1 MLHSFIPG
9 GQNMGSSVKVENV
22 DAIPENH
29 SQAQKSQP
37 PVSQDKSLKSLL
49 VEDHLNLPS
58 ERRSKHNS
66 VPSESQKQQSSELR
80 NVSNAAHL
88 AEESKVM
95 YSENQ
100 SKGQYS
106 ERALSI
112 EQQTQERQHE
122 RGTDLEEAKK
132 RQ

>member
-1 MLHSFIPG
+1 M
-9 GQNMGSSVKVENV
+9 
-22 DAIPENH
+22 
-29 SQAQKSQP
+29 
-37 PVSQDKSLKSLL
+37 
-49 VEDHLNLPS
+49 NLPS

-66 VPSESQKQQSSELR
+66 VPSESQKQQPSELR